1 MVNPMLLNRL
11 FGVLNH
17 LSGHLFYAYANL
29 VNRTARWTYEGRH
42 NHDAVNL
49 DQGRVIFTVWHEFY
63 FAFLAYTF
71 FLNGEDIACIALG
84 GPKGRGF
91 RVIAKKFGSTVFMT
105 KKGDKE
111 VNRKAVAGVI
121 NEMRQSGRNT
131 FIAVDGPNGPAR
143 QAKFGVAKLA
153 KEGEGTILP
162 MKLLV
167 SGKLRI
173 PRWDSQII
181 PLPFARIRVIYGEPV
196 SGNQD
201 RATIVEKTVQ
211 SLDALPDA

>member
-1 MVNPMLLNRL
+1 MFNYL
-11 FGVLNH
+11 FGILNY
-17 LSGHLFYAYANL
+17 LSGFLFYAYAGL
-29 VNRTARWTYEGRH
+29 VHRTARWTYEGMH
-42 NHDAVNL
+42 HHDAADP

-71 FLNGEDIACIALG
+71 FLKGENIACIALG

-91 RVIAKKFGSTVFMT
+91 RVIADRFGATVFMT

-121 NEMRQSGRNT
+121 HEMRQSGRNT

-153 KEGEGTILP
+153 EEGEGTILP

-167 SGKLRI
+167 SGKFRI
-173 PRWDSQII
+173 PRWDSMII

-196 SGNQD
+196 SGNHD
-201 RATIVEKTVQ
+201 RATIVEKTAQ
-211 SLDALPDA
+211 ALHALPDA